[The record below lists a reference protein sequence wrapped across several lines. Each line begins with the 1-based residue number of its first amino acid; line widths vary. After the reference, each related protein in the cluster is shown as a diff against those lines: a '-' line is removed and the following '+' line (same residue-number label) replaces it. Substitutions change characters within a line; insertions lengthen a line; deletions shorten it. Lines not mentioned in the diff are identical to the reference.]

1 MIEKS
6 DKKDTRK
13 ITLGK
18 EGEKLA
24 ADFLK
29 KSGYKIV
36 EVNYRCPI
44 GEIDIVARDKNEV
57 VFVEVKARKSSAL
70 GYPEEA
76 VGVKKQKKMSQLANW
91 YLQEKKLKDSSARF
105 DVVAVLMLPSGNDVR
120 LIRNA
125 FDFISYEK
133 RN

>member
-1 MIEKS
+1 MVLMAEE
-6 DKKDTRK
+6 KDTRK
-13 ITLGK
+13 IALGK
-18 EGEKLA
+18 AGEEIA

-44 GEIDIVARDKNEV
+44 GEIDIVARDKNEL

-76 VGVKKQKKMSQLANW
+76 VGIKKQKKMSQLASW
-91 YLQEKKLKDSSARF
+91 YLQEKKLNDARARF
-105 DVVAVLMLPSGNDVR
+105 DVVAVLMLPSGNDIR

-125 FDFISYEK
+125 FDFISY
-133 RN
+133 

>member
-1 MIEKS
+1 MKVIE
-6 DKKDTRK
+6 KDTRK
-13 ITLGK
+13 IALGK
-18 EGEKLA
+18 AGEEIA

-44 GEIDIVARDKNEV
+44 GEIDIVARDKNEL

-76 VGVKKQKKMSQLANW
+76 VGIKKQKKMSQLASW
-91 YLQEKKLKDSSARF
+91 YLQEKKLNDARARF
-105 DVVAVLMLPSGNDVR
+105 DVVAVLMLPSGNDIR

-125 FDFISYEK
+125 FDFIAY
-133 RN
+133 

>member
-1 MIEKS
+1 MNEEK
-6 DKKDTRK
+6 DRGKIATGKK
-13 ITLGK
+13 
-18 EGEKLA
+18 GENLA

-44 GEIDIVARDKNEV
+44 GEIDIVARDQKEM

-76 VGVKKQKKMSQLANW
+76 VGIKKQKKMSQLARW
-91 YLQEKKLKDSSARF
+91 YLQEKKINDTDARF
-105 DVVAVLMLPSGNDVR
+105 DVVAILMLPSGNDIR

-125 FDFISYEK
+125 FDFISF
-133 RN
+133 